1 MVRNMIYG
9 GAFVFMMVA
18 VWLAVEVKHH
28 VQKNRIRRRALEI
41 LRRKEAAKAA
51 LRKSKEDE
59 AWAHYVFGET
69 EGLRHDFDDDP
80 AAG

>member
-1 MVRNMIYG
+1 MIRNLVYG
-9 GAFVFMMVA
+9 GLFFFMMVA
-18 VWLAVEVKHH
+18 AWIAVEINHRIK
-28 VQKNRIRRRALEI
+28 KNRIRRRALEI

-80 AAG
+80 ATG